1 MRRRGMCLLSL
12 RNFLMEKIKTVIF
25 GGSFD
30 PIHVGH
36 VSLASEVIA
45 SGLANEVWFM
55 VSPQNPHKEQQNL
68 TDENVRLEMVR
79 LAIQGNEHFKACDFE
94 FNLPRPS
101 YTRNTL
107 NALEGSFP
115 DREFVLLVGADN
127 WEKFDRWYKH
137 GEILERYGIIVYPRD
152 NSSVPM
158 LPDGVKWL
166 SARLYDVSSTQIRG
180 IVAQGGDISGLVT
193 ADVKDFIDK
202 SGLYK
207 L

>member
-1 MRRRGMCLLSL
+1 MYLLSL

-152 NSSVPM
+152 NSNVPM

-166 SARLYDVSSTQIRG
+166 SARLHDVSSTQIRG

>member
-1 MRRRGMCLLSL
+1 MCSKLL
-12 RNFLMEKIKTVIF
+12 RDFLMEKIKTVIF